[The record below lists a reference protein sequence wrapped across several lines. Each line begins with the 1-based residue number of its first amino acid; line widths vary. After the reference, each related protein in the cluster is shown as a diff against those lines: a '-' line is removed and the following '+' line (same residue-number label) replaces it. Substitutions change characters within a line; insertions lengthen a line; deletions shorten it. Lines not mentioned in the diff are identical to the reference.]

1 MPHILSRLTRFSPYF
16 SLPFIGA
23 TLPHRVTIG
32 RIASVGFLFSF
43 VITPMPVKKLE
54 ARLSNSIPS

>member
-16 SLPFIGA
+16 LLSFIGA
-23 TLPHRVTIG
+23 ILPHRVTII

-43 VITPMPVKKLE
+43 VITPMPVEKLE
-54 ARLSNSIPS
+54 ARSSNSIPS

>member
-16 SLPFIGA
+16 LLPFIGA
-23 TLPHRVTIG
+23 TPPHRVTIG
-32 RIASVGFLFSF
+32 RIASVGFFFSF

-54 ARLSNSIPS
+54 ARSSNSIPS